1 MATTEQLQ
9 QDIQQGIRE
18 LPREALSEVK
28 LFIDF
33 IHMRE
38 AKAKT
43 FRICDIERE
52 LRSMD
57 HSEADHLEQEFSSYQ
72 KIYPRAG

>member
-9 QDIQQGIRE
+9 QDILQGIRE
-18 LPREALSEVK
+18 LPGDALCEVK

-33 IHMRE
+33 IHMRK
-38 AKAKT
+38 AKAKSS
-43 FRICDIERE
+43 RACVIERE

-57 HSEADHLEQEFSSYQ
+57 HSEADHLG
-72 KIYPRAG
+72 AGSFRLSGNLSP